1 MTEQHSAARVQTPS
15 ALRVLGYGRLTDPP
29 RYPVC
34 DTAGGQVERPPV
46 PTPTATKVTF
56 TLSLPQSLLGVG
68 GGAGTGIKDRGI
80 IPLMETL

>member
-1 MTEQHSAARVQTPS
+1 MCKRQAPS
-15 ALRVLGYGRLTDPP
+15 GFSGTGGSQILHVILSVTRLVVKSNGPRSPP
-29 RYPVC
+29 
-34 DTAGGQVERPPV
+34 
-46 PTPTATKVTF
+46 PTATKVTF